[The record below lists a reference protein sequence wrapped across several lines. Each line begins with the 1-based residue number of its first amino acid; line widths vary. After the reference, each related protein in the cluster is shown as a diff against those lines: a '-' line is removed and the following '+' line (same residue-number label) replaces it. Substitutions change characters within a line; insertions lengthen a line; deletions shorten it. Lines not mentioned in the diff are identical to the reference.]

1 MPASGGPA
9 FRASAPV
16 RLDFA
21 GGWTDVAPFAVAE
34 RGAVV
39 NAAIDLRTE
48 AHVQPGGETF
58 RLTSEDLGETI
69 ELRGQNG
76 LDSNG
81 RLGLLRAAWR
91 LSGLTGGSLR
101 TRSQVPPGSG
111 LGSSG
116 ALDVALVAA
125 LDAAQGRQRSPQDLA
140 EEAWRLETIEA
151 GLPGGKQ
158 DQYAAALGGFHHLRF
173 EAGAVVVTPLR
184 LEPDFLA
191 ELEQRILVCYTG
203 TSRVSSNT
211 IERVM
216 TAYTE
221 GRNQVVTA
229 LRALAGLADQ
239 MAEALLQGDL
249 ARSGALLRQNWQEQ
263 QRLDAGMCTETM
275 ARLEA
280 AMDRAGSLGGKAA
293 GAGAGGSMFFI
304 LSGDRDEAARAAR
317 EAGATVLP
325 FTWAE
330 QGVRI
335 G

>member
-1 MPASGGPA
+1 MTANGGQVY
-9 FRASAPV
+9 RASAPV

-34 RGAVV
+34 HGAVV

-48 AHVQPGGETF
+48 AQVQPGGEIF
-58 RLTSEDLGETI
+58 RLTSDDLGETI
-69 ELRGQNG
+69 ELREQSG

-81 RLGLLRAAWR
+81 RLGLLRAALR

-116 ALDVALVAA
+116 ALDVALIAA
-125 LDAAQGRQRSPQDLA
+125 LDAAQGRQRSLQNLA
-140 EEAWRLETIEA
+140 EAAWRLETIEA

-158 DQYAAALGGFHHLRF
+158 DQYASALGGFHHLGF
-173 EAGAVVVTPLR
+173 EAGSVAVTPLR

-203 TSRVSSNT
+203 TSRVSSST

-221 GRNQVVTA
+221 GRDQVVTA

-249 ARSGALLRQNWQEQ
+249 SRCGALLRQNWQEQ
-263 QRLDAGMCTETM
+263 QRLDAGMCTGTM

-304 LSGDRDEAARAAR
+304 LSGERDAAARAAR

-325 FTWAE
+325 FTWAA

>member
-1 MPASGGPA
+1 MADSSA
-9 FRASAPV
+9 RVFRASAPV
-16 RLDFA
+16 RLDLA
-21 GGWTDVAPFAVAE
+21 GGWTDVAPFAVVE
-34 RGAVV
+34 HGAVV

-58 RLTSEDLGETI
+58 HLTSEDLGETL
-69 ELRGQNG
+69 ELQGQNG

-81 RLGLLRAAWR
+81 RLGLLRAALR
-91 LSGLTGGSLR
+91 LSGLTGGSLT

-116 ALDVALVAA
+116 ALDVALIAA
-125 LDAAQGRQRSPQDLA
+125 LDAAQGRQRAPVDLA

-173 EAGAVVVTPLR
+173 EAGSVAVTPLR

-203 TSRVSSNT
+203 TSRVSSST

-216 TAYTE
+216 AAYNE
-221 GRNQVVTA
+221 GREQVVSA
-229 LRALAGLADQ
+229 LRALAELADR
-239 MAEALLQGDL
+239 MAEVLRQGDL
-249 ARSGALLRQNWQEQ
+249 ARTGSLLRQNWQEQ
-263 QRLDAGMCTETM
+263 QRLDAGMCTGAM

-280 AMDRAGSLGGKAA
+280 ALDRTGSLGGKAA

-304 LSGDRDEAARAAR
+304 LSGDRDEAARVAR

>member
-1 MPASGGPA
+1 MTVSGGQV

-34 RGAVV
+34 HGAVV
-39 NAAIDLRTE
+39 NGAIDLRTE
-48 AHVQPGGETF
+48 AHLQPGGETF
-58 RLTSEDLGETI
+58 RLTSDDLGETI

-76 LDSNG
+76 LESNG
-81 RLGLLRAAWR
+81 RLGLLRAALR

-101 TRSQVPPGSG
+101 THSQVPPGSG

-116 ALDVALVAA
+116 ALDVALIAA
-125 LDAAQGRQRSPQDLA
+125 LDAAQGRQRTPQDLA

-173 EAGAVVVTPLR
+173 EAGSVAVTPLR

-191 ELEQRILVCYTG
+191 ELEQQILVCYTG
-203 TSRVSSNT
+203 TSRVSSAT

-221 GRNQVVTA
+221 GRNQVVAA
-229 LRALAGLADQ
+229 LRGLAGLADQ
-239 MAEALLQGDL
+239 MAEALLHGDI

-263 QRLDAGMCTETM
+263 QRLDAGMCTGTM

-304 LSGDRDEAARAAR
+304 LSGERDEAARAAR

-330 QGVRI
+330 QGVRV